1 MRSSDFYMIRMSQS
15 RAIRKTV
22 GAGSTIDMEAL
33 RNVHHQM
40 YVLPQLSYQAH
51 LDRTR
56 EQQVNMA
63 RRFRDLC
70 FVPKT
75 PSAEAV
81 QDAATA
87 ETRVRRVECSKRRRV
102 RGLDACIDHLD
113 HHTTLITTQL
123 ASTRAC
129 SLTRAT

>member
-40 YVLPQLSYQAH
+40 YVLPQLSYQAQ

-75 PSAEAV
+75 PSDEAV

-87 ETRVRRVECSKRRRV
+87 EREYEEQVSTIESA
-102 RGLDACIDHLD
+102 D
-113 HHTTLITTQL
+113 
-123 ASTRAC
+123 STRYI
-129 SLTRAT
+129 TKPQR